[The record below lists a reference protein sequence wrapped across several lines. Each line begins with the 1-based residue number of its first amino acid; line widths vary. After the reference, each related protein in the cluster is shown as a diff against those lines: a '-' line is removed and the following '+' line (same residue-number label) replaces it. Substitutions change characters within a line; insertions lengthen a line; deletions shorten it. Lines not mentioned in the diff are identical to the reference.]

1 MLRSFVTGLTVAF
14 LLLIAAVPLAGA
26 ERFRTENQK
35 IEAMIAHVE
44 GLKQA
49 KFVRNGVEYDAQI
62 AGRFLRYIWNNNQE
76 RVKTADDF
84 IRIVATASGA
94 GIPYLVRFPDGR
106 ESKSRD
112 YLTELLKKWEMPAE
126 K

>member
-1 MLRSFVTGLTVAF
+1 MQRLFAVGLTFAF
-14 LLLIAAVPLAGA
+14 LALLAAFPVQAA
-26 ERFRTENQK
+26 EKFRTENQK

-62 AGRFLRYIWNNNQE
+62 AGRFMRYIWNDNRE
-76 RVKTADDF
+76 KVKTAEDF
-84 IRIVATASGA
+84 IRVVATASGA

-112 YLTELLKKWEMPAE
+112 YLVELLKKWDMPAE

>member
-1 MLRSFVTGLTVAF
+1 MQRLLATGLTLA
-14 LLLIAAVPLAGA
+14 LLSLWTAAPSIAAEKL
-26 ERFRTENQK
+26 RSENQK

-62 AGRFLRYIWNNNQE
+62 AGRFMRYIWNDNRE
-76 RVKTADDF
+76 KVKTADDF
-84 IRIVATASGA
+84 IRVVATASGA

-112 YLTELLKKWEMPAE
+112 YLVELLKKWEMPAV

>member
-1 MLRSFVTGLTVAF
+1 MQRLLATGLTLA
-14 LLLIAAVPLAGA
+14 LLSLWTAAPLSAA
-26 ERFRTENQK
+26 EKLRSENQK

-62 AGRFLRYIWNNNQE
+62 AGRFMRYIWNDNRE
-76 RVKTADDF
+76 KVKTADDF
-84 IRIVATASGA
+84 IRVVATASGA

-112 YLTELLKKWEMPAE
+112 YLVELLKKWEMPAE

>member
-1 MLRSFVTGLTVAF
+1 MQRLLATGLTLA
-14 LLLIAAVPLAGA
+14 LLSLWTAALSIAAEKL
-26 ERFRTENQK
+26 RSENQK

-62 AGRFLRYIWNNNQE
+62 AGRFMRYIWNDNRE
-76 RVKTADDF
+76 KVKTADDF
-84 IRIVATASGA
+84 IRVVATASGA

-112 YLTELLKKWEMPAE
+112 YLVELLKKWEMPAV